1 MNPKP
6 QIHPNLAPSGVRP
19 ALLPQTPTPL
29 YVGAG
34 VLGLGL
40 ESFSIPYRQKEAQP

>member
-6 QIHPNLAPSGVRP
+6 QIHPNLAPSGVVQ
-19 ALLPQTPTPL
+19 AMLPQTPTPL

-34 VLGLGL
+34 VLGLEL
-40 ESFSIPYRQKEAQP
+40 KDSFYPHRQEAAQP